1 MDWSQNLTSDPT
13 LAIQLP
19 RLERDLFLTG
29 RQAKVRL
36 TEWLKMGT
44 NGMVISEIAT
54 NLKKRKRDKYEL
66 D

>member
-19 RLERDLFLTG
+19 RLEKDLFLIG

-36 TEWLKMGT
+36 TKWLKMGT
-44 NGMVISEIAT
+44 NGMAISEIAT
-54 NLKKRKRDKYEL
+54 NLKKGKRNKY
-66 D
+66 DPD